1 MSTPNYPPPSNPP
14 SQADSN
20 RTVMIILSYLWV
32 LALIPF
38 LVEKNDTEVRW
49 HAKHGLVLTA
59 AEFALWI
66 AIWIVTLIL
75 APIPGL
81 GIIAGCL
88 TGVLGLLIWL
98 AIIVVHIIAMVKG
111 VKGERLVLPVV
122 SQYADKF

>member
-1 MSTPNYPPPSNPP
+1 
-14 SQADSN
+14 
-20 RTVMIILSYLWV
+20 MIILSYLWL

-38 LVEKNDTEVRW
+38 LVEKEDNEVRW

-59 AEFALWI
+59 AEFILWI
-66 AIWIVTLIL
+66 AIWIVTAIL

-81 GIIAGCL
+81 GFIAACAS
-88 TGVLGLLIWL
+88 GLIWVLIWL
-98 AIIVVHIIAMVKG
+98 AIIVIHIIAMVKG

>member
-20 RTVMIILSYLWV
+20 RTVMIILSYLWL

-38 LVEKNDTEVRW
+38 LVEKNDNEVRW

-59 AEFALWI
+59 AEFVLWI
-66 AIWIVTLIL
+66 AIWIVTAISASLP
-75 APIPGL
+75 AL

-88 TGVLGLLIWL
+88 TGVIGLLIWL